1 MKKLL
6 FLGVIFAMILFAG
19 CGSSKNEDKTD
30 SGEAESDTDTA
41 DTEQADDSDSQPVDT
56 DTTPEQP
63 DDADSNTTNP
73 SDDSDSDSQPDDD
86 DPEDPPYSSGRG
98 CNAKTSY
105 GSTSFTRDESSVFD
119 SCVIGAKYSDSSCN
133 YPDAAEFFLKLQQTT
148 IIFKKDCKKNDEPI
162 PCPDFIPELITLS
175 QLTGCNIY
183 RNESTP
189 NDAQPCLPDCPDFY
203 FSTDNE
209 IFKTVELQHA
219 GYDSVSTS
227 DLTYAHIESRN
238 EEKGLSFSIDT
249 GEDYKAVF
257 KSSDSSITLSFELW
271 VDGILEEMPHCE
283 DSEGRKYKAG
293 EKISKECYMMECHY
307 SQWHK
312 SGGGGGYQCES
323 CAVGIKWQWLC
334 ADGVTRVD
342 WCECVK
348 DSESQFGS
356 RFSCI
361 ERADLNCP
369 EE

>member
-6 FLGVIFAMILFAG
+6 FLGVIFVTILFAG
-19 CGSSKNEDKTD
+19 CGNSKNEDKSD
-30 SGEAESDTDTA
+30 SGEATSDTDTA

-63 DDADSNTTNP
+63 DDADSDTTNP

-86 DPEDPPYSSGRG
+86 PEEPPSGG
-98 CNAKTSY
+98 GYCNVKESY
-105 GSTSFTRDESSVFD
+105 GSTSFTRNESSVFD
-119 SCVIGAKYSDSSCN
+119 DCVTGSEISFHTCYFDPN
-133 YPDAAEFFLKLQQTT
+133 DLLTKLQKTT
-148 IIFKKDCKKNDEPI
+148 IIFKKDCKEKDEPV
-162 PCPDFIPELITLS
+162 PCPDFIPESISLS
-175 QLTGCNIY
+175 QISGCDIY
-183 RNESTP
+183 YSYG
-189 NDAQPCLPDCPDFY
+189 DVDCYDECPIFY
-203 FSTDNE
+203 FPTDNE
-209 IFKTVELQHA
+209 IFKTVSFHPNA
-219 GYDSVSTS
+219 D
-227 DLTYAHIESRN
+227 DLTYAGIYSYN

-323 CAVGIKWQWLC
+323 CAVGIKWQWFC

-348 DSESQFGS
+348 DSESEFGS
-356 RFSCI
+356 RFNCI
-361 ERADLNCP
+361 ERADLSCP